1 MCSGSEAGSYFR
13 RTDFEYH
20 SNLGLR
26 VIKKKKKN
34 RNDVAGDGCRGARA
48 CRRVEPLSKIGLCL
62 VIHKP
67 IYVHVQVMVAE
78 GPGRYNML
86 RRATWSSSSLHVNR
100 TLHLYNAL
108 VQFDM
113 RMYKSLKK
121 LS

>member
-34 RNDVAGDGCRGARA
+34 RNVVAGDGCRGARA

-62 VIHKP
+62 VIHKL
-67 IYVHVQVMVAE
+67 IYVRVQVMVAE

-86 RRATWSSSSLHVNR
+86 EACDVVFVLATRQSYPAPLQR
-100 TLHLYNAL
+100 FGTI
-108 VQFDM
+108 
-113 RMYKSLKK
+113 
-121 LS
+121 